1 MSRPRAKKCKK
12 VGGFIM
18 RSKKMWKNAATCIL
32 ALCMLAGCLTGCGE
46 KGNSDLSSSDLSSS
60 NLSSSDPSSKEPD
73 EPKEPANLS
82 YWCALDSNSQQTLV
96 SFNDMEMLK
105 EAQELVNVNVTY
117 THPASGT
124 EQDQFNLK
132 MTNRELEDIME
143 NAWGS
148 YPGGPSQA
156 ITDGIIID
164 LAPYIEQGYA
174 PNFKKLL
181 DENPGYAKQITTDKG
196 EIYAFPAIGDA
207 QAVSAGYIV
216 RNDMLKAVNLEAPET
231 IADWEEMLIA
241 FRDKLRVKSPM
252 TGTSGQLIGENGWLA
267 GAFDTYPGYYLR
279 DGKVQYGYM
288 DHNFKT
294 YLETMRRWY
303 EEGLI
308 DQDFFGNDT
317 KTVNSKILNDDSGA
331 FFGYIG
337 TGIGTLM
344 NSAKESNPD
353 LELVAVPYP
362 VGKAGDVAKFMKRS
376 WEVKAGGQ
384 AAITTACKDIEAA
397 MAYLDF
403 WYSEEGSRLKNFG
416 VEGVS
421 YEMRDGLPYYTDEIL
436 KNPDGLS
443 ISAALGK
450 YTRASQASVGLI
462 DARYYEQYYQ
472 LPQQVDAVKLWN
484 KNTDPALEVTL
495 PAIAPTAEEAEEMA
509 TINAA
514 VSTYVKEETTK
525 FIMGLRDLNEFDSYV
540 ESLKGLNIDRALEIK
555 QAAYE
560 RYLAR

>member
-1 MSRPRAKKCKK
+1 
-12 VGGFIM
+12 M

-32 ALCMLAGCLTGCGE
+32 ALCMLARCLTGCGE

-241 FRDKLRVKSPM
+241 FRDKLGVKSPM
-252 TGTSGQLIGENGWLA
+252 TGTSGQLIG
-267 GAFDTYPGYYLR
+267 
-279 DGKVQYGYM
+279 
-288 DHNFKT
+288 
-294 YLETMRRWY
+294 
-303 EEGLI
+303 
-308 DQDFFGNDT
+308 
-317 KTVNSKILNDDSGA
+317 
-331 FFGYIG
+331 
-337 TGIGTLM
+337 
-344 NSAKESNPD
+344 
-353 LELVAVPYP
+353 
-362 VGKAGDVAKFMKRS
+362 
-376 WEVKAGGQ
+376 
-384 AAITTACKDIEAA
+384 
-397 MAYLDF
+397 
-403 WYSEEGSRLKNFG
+403 
-416 VEGVS
+416 
-421 YEMRDGLPYYTDEIL
+421 
-436 KNPDGLS
+436 
-443 ISAALGK
+443 
-450 YTRASQASVGLI
+450 
-462 DARYYEQYYQ
+462 
-472 LPQQVDAVKLWN
+472 
-484 KNTDPALEVTL
+484 
-495 PAIAPTAEEAEEMA
+495 
-509 TINAA
+509 
-514 VSTYVKEETTK
+514 
-525 FIMGLRDLNEFDSYV
+525 
-540 ESLKGLNIDRALEIK
+540 
-555 QAAYE
+555 
-560 RYLAR
+560 